1 MHTAQ
6 TILKELLDISP
17 FPGWKI
23 DELYMEVNEKTSR
36 LEFDLLF
43 PYGSE
48 SLITEYQT
56 FLKDLLLE
64 NIKELP
70 SELGVTAKIRW
81 MIRQH
86 FQNILKYSEAERA
99 IPQVIHH
106 PSVALKIP
114 DYIGRLTDI
123 IWRAAGDQ
131 STDMNYYTKRI
142 SLGVIYLATLS
153 YWHQSHA
160 SIEEIMSFF
169 DHRLEDLKKLTSIGK
184 KYAASPDNLLKNMR
198 LLKAHFWDR

>member
-1 MHTAQ
+1 MYTAQ

-23 DELYMEVNEKTSR
+23 EKLHDCVNEKISR

-43 PYGSE
+43 PYGAE
-48 SLITEYQT
+48 SLVTAHQA
-56 FLKDLLLE
+56 FLKNLLLE
-64 NIKELP
+64 NIKQMP
-70 SELGVTAKIRW
+70 IELGVTGKIRW
-81 MIRQH
+81 IVQQH

-106 PSVALKIP
+106 PSIALKTP
-114 DYIGRLTDI
+114 DYIAELTDI
-123 IWRAAGDQ
+123 IWRTAGDH
-131 STDMNYYTKRI
+131 SIDMNYYTKRI

-160 SIEEIMSFF
+160 SIEEIMNFF

-184 KYAASPDNLLKNMR
+184 KYTFSPDNLLKNIR